1 MCNERR
7 PAVET
12 TPRFKR
18 EASRADEAEPRS
30 MRVVSSKG
38 VRGGKEVGRG
48 ALESSCADR
57 KERWKGHGEGGQRL
71 CVDVRQPV
79 WDLGGMRCRRAGEG
93 AGVGTRERGWSRGR
107 DGRLDNRESR

>member
-48 ALESSCADR
+48 ALESFCADR
-57 KERWKGHGEGGQRL
+57 EERWTGHGEGGQR
-71 CVDVRQPV
+71 CVWTCVNPCGILVACDVDGQE
-79 WDLGGMRCRRAGEG
+79 RAR
-93 AGVGTRERGWSRGR
+93 V
-107 DGRLDNRESR
+107 